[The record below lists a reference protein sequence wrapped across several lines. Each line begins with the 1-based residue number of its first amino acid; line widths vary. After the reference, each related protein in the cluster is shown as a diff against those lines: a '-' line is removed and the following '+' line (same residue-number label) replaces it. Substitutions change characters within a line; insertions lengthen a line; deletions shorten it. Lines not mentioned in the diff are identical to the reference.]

1 MNINLNDLVAYCQKI
16 KNKYLTVRLILDN
29 RICNKYFSETVCKN
43 AISHN
48 KLGILKNHFP
58 TSSKLEQC
66 YSNGKVITDKKFIKK
81 KITSVNI
88 IDKPIICE
96 FYTIVKVEPFK
107 YTHSIYRSIFTLRD
121 RPWVIRLILE
131 KDSNVRVIPD
141 WNNNDRVFIEFSLIS
156 DTRHILHTNIQ
167 LLKKYINA
175 FSEKHG
181 GNNDIKTYV
190 VENISK
196 LTNKNFKYINKL
208 FIESQLINKTDYYNI
223 ILMNVDEYQ
232 ICNITK
238 GVEYIIYI
246 DSFKSKIYY
255 ISSNH
260 IEDDSFYE
268 NVGITVLSAVKYNGK
283 FFIRRVI
290 VENSNYLSESSNKC
304 NIKYGKILNM
314 PCCSYMDLNEKT
326 YIKTITDMCKNLKKG
341 EVVEFTKKNKS
352 FYDSIIYQWSVS
364 VLSITFLCRK
374 CPDKH
379 LVKYPKKKNENL
391 YLLYL
396 TCNQRDFN
404 NLGLQHLD
412 ETKELFY
419 NQLQNYYFPLH
430 FSSSTNPDSFL
441 FWSANDDLDNKY
453 IELIW
458 NTKWIFLSSGAKTL
472 NYGDDFKYTE
482 LNTWN
487 YYRNPVLFK
496 NLTIHLK
503 EVKEQMYFPF
513 SKHKKMYEPTV
524 KYNSFV
530 KGLLIGNKKSDIV
543 IDMASGKGQDLF
555 RYYQSNIRRILMM
568 EIDKDAIDVLLE
580 RKYIIE
586 NRNKM
591 KVNVL
596 NTDLN
601 DNAKTN
607 IEKVK
612 KYHITKVDQIYCFF
626 ALHYLLE
633 TPAKIKNIVT
643 FISSLLQKNGE
654 FLYTSFDKIKVSQ
667 LLEKTGKWDIYE
679 EKVHKYSII
688 KTNNNIIK
696 LFLPLNP
703 EQYYSEN
710 LIDDVALDNEFKKCK
725 MRVCK
730 EGNFLDHINEFNKKN
745 PHLYQ
750 KIKPH
755 DKIFISLYKYKI
767 YKKN

>member
-1 MNINLNDLVAYCQKI
+1 V
-16 KNKYLTVRLILDN
+16 
-29 RICNKYFSETVCKN
+29 
-43 AISHN
+43 SH
-48 KLGILKNHFP
+48 
-58 TSSKLEQC
+58 
-66 YSNGKVITDKKFIKK
+66 
-81 KITSVNI
+81 
-88 IDKPIICE
+88 
-96 FYTIVKVEPFK
+96 
-107 YTHSIYRSIFTLRD
+107 
-121 RPWVIRLILE
+121 
-131 KDSNVRVIPD
+131 
-141 WNNNDRVFIEFSLIS
+141 
-156 DTRHILHTNIQ
+156 
-167 LLKKYINA
+167 
-175 FSEKHG
+175 
-181 GNNDIKTYV
+181 
-190 VENISK
+190 ISK
-196 LTNKNFKYINKL
+196 LTGNNFKYINKL
-208 FIESQLINKTDYYNI
+208 FIESHLINKTDYYNI
-223 ILMNVDEYQ
+223 ILNNIDEYQ
-232 ICNITK
+232 ICNIIK

-246 DSFKSKIYY
+246 DSFKEKIYY

-260 IEDDSFYE
+260 IEDDTFSG
-268 NVGITVLSAVKYNGK
+268 NIGITVLSAVKHNGK

-290 VENSNYLSESSNKC
+290 VENSKYLSESSNKC
-304 NIKYGKILNM
+304 NIKYGKLLNM
-314 PCCSYMDLNEKT
+314 SYCLYTDITEKT
-326 YIKTITDMCKNLKKG
+326 YKKYITEACKNLKKG
-341 EVVEFTKKNKS
+341 EVMEFTKKHKS

-364 VLSITFLCRK
+364 LLSITFLCRK
-374 CPDKH
+374 CPDKY
-379 LVKYPKKKNENL
+379 LVKYKKKKNENL

-396 TCNQRDFN
+396 TCNKRDFN
-404 NLGLQHLD
+404 NLGLLHLD

-419 NQLQNYYFPLH
+419 NQLENYYFPLH
-430 FSSSTNPDSFL
+430 FSSSTHPDSFL
-441 FWSANDDLDNKY
+441 FWSTIDDLDNKY

-458 NTKWIFLSSGAKTL
+458 NTKWIFLSNAAKTL

-496 NLTIHLK
+496 NITINLK
-503 EVKEQMYFPF
+503 DVKAQMYFPF

-530 KGLLIGNKKSDIV
+530 KGLLIGNKKSDMV

-555 RYYQSNIRRILMM
+555 RYYQSNIQRILMM

-591 KVNVL
+591 RVNVL

-612 KYHITKVDQIYCFF
+612 QYHIEKVDQIYCFF

-633 TPAKIKNIVT
+633 TPSKIKNIVT

-654 FLYTSFDKIKVSQ
+654 FLYTSFDKNKVSQ
-667 LLEKTGKWDIYE
+667 LLEKTGKWNIYE
-679 EKVHKYSII
+679 ENVHKYSII

-725 MRVCK
+725 MQVYK
-730 EGNFLDHINEFNKKN
+730 EGNFLDHINDFNKKN